1 MRFEFARAT
10 PSEAAISAAVFLAFG
25 APTAIL
31 VDNFYLGVGVGLI
44 GLLLVNNWYWMARTA
59 NTGKE
64 DS

>member
-1 MRFEFARAT
+1 MRFEFGRAT

-31 VDNFYLGVGVGLI
+31 VDNFYVGFGVGLI

-59 NTGKE
+59 NNRVA
-64 DS
+64 D